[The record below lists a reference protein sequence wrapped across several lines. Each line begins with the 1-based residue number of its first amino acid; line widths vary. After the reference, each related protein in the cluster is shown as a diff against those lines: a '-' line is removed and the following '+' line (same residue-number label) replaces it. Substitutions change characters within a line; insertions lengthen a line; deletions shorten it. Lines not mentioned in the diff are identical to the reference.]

1 MSITNV
7 LTLVG
12 GLALFLLGMNSMGD
26 GLEKSCG
33 DKMKKILEKLTSNR
47 FIGVLVGMFIT
58 MIIQSSSA
66 TTVMVVGFVNAS
78 MMSLTQAVWVIMGA
92 NIGTTITG
100 QLVALDIGW
109 IAPLFAFIGVIM
121 MLFIKNIKV
130 NEIGKVLCGFGVLFI
145 GLNMMSSSMAPLR
158 ENEAFIGLMSKF
170 SNPLLGILI
179 GLVFTAIIQSSSAS
193 VAILQALAISGVVSL
208 DSAVYILFGQ
218 NIGTCATALLASIGT
233 NRAAKRTML
242 IHLIFN
248 VLGTTV
254 FTIICMLTPLTS
266 FVSNLTPSNGAQQIA
281 NMHTLFNVTTTLVL
295 LPFGKLL
302 VKLTEKI
309 LPDKE
314 VKKEEIFMY
323 LNNDID
329 LNVGGSALYLEST
342 RLEVERMYNLA
353 KENVIKSFDYL
364 LNNFNNGKEILDT
377 EDLVDKLNEGI
388 SKHITHCLTHEGN
401 ANINEA
407 YSAYLTICTN
417 VERLCDHSTN
427 FYEHAMEFKNKHV
440 VLNEN
445 VINEIKAMKDVC
457 ISLFDKA
464 DKKGSVDE
472 VSMLEEKTDNM
483 TKEYRVNMLKR
494 LQNGICTSE
503 GSIIYSEILI
513 DFERVGDHLLNVSE
527 NFNKINV

>member
-109 IAPLFAFIGVIM
+109 IAPFFAFIGVIM
-121 MLFIKNIKV
+121 MLFIKNVKV

-170 SNPLLGILI
+170 SNPLLGILMGI
-179 GLVFTAIIQSSSAS
+179 IFTAIIQSSSAS

-248 VLGTTV
+248 VLGTTL
-254 FTIICMLTPLTS
+254 FTIICLVTPLTS
-266 FVSNLTPSNGAQQIA
+266 FVSNLTPNNGAQQIA

-309 LPDKE
+309 DIVINLEFWDNSK
-314 VKKEEIFMY
+314 VYDRMGMDNIFTNI
-323 LNNDID
+323 LGVDVPI
-329 LNVGGSALYLEST
+329 LTIPVTPG
-342 RLEVERMYNLA
+342 RNLA
-353 KENVIKSFDYL
+353 VIIEVAAMNNRQKKLGYNAAEELLETLGMDY
-364 LNNFNNGKEILDT
+364 
-377 EDLVDKLNEGI
+377 
-388 SKHITHCLTHEGN
+388 
-401 ANINEA
+401 
-407 YSAYLTICTN
+407 
-417 VERLCDHSTN
+417 
-427 FYEHAMEFKNKHV
+427 
-440 VLNEN
+440 
-445 VINEIKAMKDVC
+445 
-457 ISLFDKA
+457 
-464 DKKGSVDE
+464 DE
-472 VSMLEEKTDNM
+472 VPK
-483 TKEYRVNMLKR
+483 K
-494 LQNGICTSE
+494 
-503 GSIIYSEILI
+503 
-513 DFERVGDHLLNVSE
+513 
-527 NFNKINV
+527 